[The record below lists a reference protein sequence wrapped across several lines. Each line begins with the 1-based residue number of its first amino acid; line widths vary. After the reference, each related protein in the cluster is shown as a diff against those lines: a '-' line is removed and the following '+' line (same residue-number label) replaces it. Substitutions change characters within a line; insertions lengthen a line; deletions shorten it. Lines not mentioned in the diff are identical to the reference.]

1 MNQVINGS
9 DLMLFLEEEGEFKA
23 TAFATTCTLNVA
35 LEAMETSS
43 KDSGKWVENQGGKLS
58 WSGSS
63 ENLTD
68 GIDSKSLHGRLL
80 KLMTARTPVSI
91 QVTLAKNADGDLGVP
106 ELGWVPND
114 AAGVTGKAIITG
126 LDLNA
131 PDKQNSTLSI
141 SLTGTGPLLPAE
153 TSGEG

>member
-1 MNQVINGS
+1 MNKVINGS
-9 DLMLFLEEEGEFKA
+9 DLMLFVESGGKTESL
-23 TAFATTCTLNVA
+23 AFATTCVLNLA

-63 ENLTD
+63 DNLLD
-68 GIDSKSLHGRLL
+68 GVDSKSLYARLF
-80 KLMTARTPVSI
+80 KLMTSRETITISL
-91 QVTLAKNADGDLGVP
+91 TLAKNADSDLGMP
-106 ELGWVPND
+106 EGGWLPD
-114 AAGVTGKAIITG
+114 TSQGLIGKAIITG

-141 SLTGTGPLLPAE
+141 SLTGTGALVPQTEAA
-153 TSGEG
+153 G

>member
-1 MNQVINGS
+1 MKQVINGS
-9 DLMLFLEEEGEFKA
+9 DLMLFIEEGEEYKA
-23 TAFATTCTLNVA
+23 MAFATTCTLNVA

-80 KLMTARTPVSI
+80 QLMTARTPISI
-91 QVTLAKNADGDLGVP
+91 CATLAKNADGDLGIP
-106 ELGWVPND
+106 EGGWLPD
-114 AAGVTGKAIITG
+114 EAQGVQGKAIITG

-141 SLTGTGPLLPAE
+141 SLTGTGPLLPGGGAV
-153 TSGEG
+153 GE